1 MCGPSPKSRAPSR
14 PIAFSKWRRNSS
26 TAVLDQVQE
35 AGLDVISLDQ
45 AVQRLKEGDDRRFV
59 CFTFDDGYRDNLE
72 YAYPLF
78 KRRNLPLTLYV
89 PTDYPDGTGELWWLA
104 LEEIV
109 ARADEIEL
117 CRNGALWRLP
127 TATAAEKTRAYEE
140 IYWWLR
146 LIDEATQ
153 RRVVRVLADRYDI
166 DMAADCAKYVMDW
179 DEIRTMAADPLVTI
193 GAHTKGHFAIS
204 KLSAAR
210 ARDEMVGGADRIEQ
224 ELGRGR
230 STSPFLMAIRAA
242 PARATSRSPQC
253 GFKTAVTTRKGMLFP
268 AQAPSHGAAA
278 RVAERRLPV
287 ADLYRALSL
296 GRAVRAVEPLP
307 RGQRRVTVS
316 SIGRCIQR
324 MRSSRRDHPGK
335 TRRQEEGE
343 LHPMRRQRDAACADH
358 RRSRRVERRGRAGS
372 TIVPIS
378 LRLRRGHRPHTGAAA

>member
-1 MCGPSPKSRAPSR
+1 LAKVKTAMMKAAMSGLYHTGAHRLLAPYTQGTGVIFTLHHVRPEPTEPRAFAPNR
-14 PIAFSKWRRNSS
+14 ILEVAPQFLD
-26 TAVLDQVQE
+26 AVLDQVQE

-72 YAYPLF
+72 HAYPLF
-78 KRRNLPLTLYV
+78 KRRGLPLTLYV

-127 TATAAEKTRAYEE
+127 AATTAEKSRAFQE

-166 DMAADCAKYVMDW
+166 DMAADCAKLIMDW
-179 DEIRTMAADPLVTI
+179 DEIRSMAADPLVTI

-204 KLSAAR
+204 KLSEAR
-210 ARDEMVGGADRIEQ
+210 ARDEMVGGAERLEQ
-224 ELGRGR
+224 ELGTRPIHFAFPYGDPGSAGAR
-230 STSPFLMAIRAA
+230 DFALARAA
-242 PARATSRSPQC
+242 

-268 AQAPSHGAAA
+268 AHLRHLNA
-278 RVAERRLPV
+278 
-287 ADLYRALSL
+287 
-296 GRAVRAVEPLP
+296 LP
-307 RGQRRVTVS
+307 RVS
-316 SIGRCIQR
+316 LNGDYQSLTYTALYLSGAPFALWNRFQ
-324 MRSSRRDHPGK
+324 
-335 TRRQEEGE
+335 QVN
-343 LHPMRRQRDAACADH
+343 AA
-358 RRSRRVERRGRAGS
+358 
-372 TIVPIS
+372 
-378 LRLRRGHRPHTGAAA
+378 